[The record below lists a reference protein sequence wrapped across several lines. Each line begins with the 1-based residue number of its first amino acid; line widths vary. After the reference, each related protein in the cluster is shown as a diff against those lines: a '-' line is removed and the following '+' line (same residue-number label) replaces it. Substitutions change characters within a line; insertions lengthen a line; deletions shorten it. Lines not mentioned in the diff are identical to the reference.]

1 MARPPGI
8 IERANYIVR
17 SFNNPCN
24 APWAVYVETA
34 LPAFL
39 EVWIAL
45 VCFDILD
52 VIRFIFRPAGLR
64 SGRHIRRGRKGD
76 KRRRKQGLGRRVA
89 NKLPALK
96 TLSGRKVSQGVKN
109 LWIIDGIG
117 QRLLWW
123 WLVADVATSFLYNWT
138 SMVRKSEFCQAA
150 ESSGASLRENTNNTI
165 SAITSW
171 FTIAYDDL
179 KYEKGTATD
188 LPNAVTI
195 GLGRWEMVASCHAVN
210 RTNTDTQCELRIIE
224 ILPGNPPF
232 FSSELVNL
240 PANGSADMVVT
251 GSTIGNGSFQVQARV
266 LFGGMDLSGGARF
279 FMEQPDPPRAPI
291 TATCKIPFVGNP

>member
-1 MARPPGI
+1 MPRPPGI

-17 SFNNPCN
+17 TFNNPCN

-34 LPAFL
+34 IPAFL

-64 SGRHIRRGRKGD
+64 SGRHLRRGKKGS
-76 KRRRKQGLGRRVA
+76 KRRRKQGIGQRLKSKV
-89 NKLPALK
+89 PALNRLQQRGV
-96 TLSGRKVSQGVKN
+96 TQGVRN

-123 WLVADVATSFLYNWT
+123 WLVADVATSFLYNWS
-138 SMVRKSEFCQAA
+138 SMIRKSEFCQAA

-165 SAITSW
+165 AAIASW
-171 FTIAYDDL
+171 ITIGYDDL
-179 KYEKGTATD
+179 RYEKGNATD

-195 GLGRWEMVASCHAVN
+195 GIGRWEIVASCEVFN
-210 RTNTDTQCELRIIE
+210 RTSTDTTVELRIINVGGGAPVLQQQTPAF
-224 ILPGNPPF
+224 LPGN
-232 FSSELVNL
+232 
-240 PANGSADMVVT
+240 GSASLVVT
-251 GSTIGNGSFQVQARV
+251 GGTIGGGAYAIQARV
-266 LFGGMDLSGGARF
+266 LFGGADLSVGARF
-279 FMEQPDPPRAPI
+279 FFELPNPPLPPI
-291 TATCKIPFVGNP
+291 SHTCKIPFVGSP

>member
-1 MARPPGI
+1 MPRPPGI

-45 VCFDILD
+45 ICFDLLD
-52 VIRFIFRPAGLR
+52 VIRWISKPAGLR
-64 SGRHIRRGRKGD
+64 SGRHLRRRRKGD
-76 KRRRKQGLGRRVA
+76 KRRRKVGLGNRLAR
-89 NKLPALK
+89 KIPALNR
-96 TLSGRKVSQGVKN
+96 LSQRKVSQGVKN

-123 WLVADVATSFLYNWT
+123 WLVADVATAFLYNWT
-138 SMVRKSEFCQAA
+138 SLIRKTEFCQAA

-165 SAITSW
+165 AAITSW

-179 KYEKGTATD
+179 RYEKGSASD
-188 LPNAVTI
+188 FPNAVTI
-195 GLGRWEMVASCHAVN
+195 GVGRWEIVASCNVIN
-210 RTNTDTQCELRIIE
+210 RTDTDTEVELRIIE
-224 ILPGNPPF
+224 IIPGNPPF
-232 FSSELVNL
+232 FSSGLAAL
-240 PANGSADMVVT
+240 PGNGSASLVVT
-251 GSTIGNGSFQVQARV
+251 GHTLGGSSYQVQARV
-266 LFGGMDLSGGARF
+266 LFGGADLSGGARF
-279 FMEQPDPPRAPI
+279 FFEQPNPPLAPI
-291 TATCKIPFVGNP
+291 QHTCKIPFIGPV